1 MEQSYQG
8 RAKQFLPYA
17 ALVGF
22 EETVAKK
29 RKAPAKRR
37 ELSEDEAERLSKKI
51 SGLKKGDAVRLTYY
65 QDGEYRQVLGT
76 VTQVD
81 FTFMHLVVNK
91 TKILFSD
98 LYNLEICK

>member
-29 RKAPAKRR
+29 RKAPAKRW
-37 ELSEDEAERLSKKI
+37 ELSEDEAEGLSKKI
-51 SGLKKGDAVRLTYY
+51 SQLKKGDTVKLTCY
-65 QDGEYRQVLGT
+65 QESEYRQVLGT
-76 VTQVD
+76 VTQLD
-81 FTFMHLVVNK
+81 FTFM
-91 TKILFSD
+91 
-98 LYNLEICK
+98 